1 MDIKELEVKIN
12 KRLNPKI
19 WDRFQEKRIGGYV
32 RYNLKP
38 EVSKKLKEI
47 AKAFIEFLD
56 IPKDAIKDIRLLGSS
71 ANYNYTKYSDLD
83 LHLVVDLDK
92 VHKSCPVVEGY
103 LRAQKALFNKDHD
116 ITIYGIP
123 VELYAESTKDNTA
136 SNGIFSVMNNQWVKE
151 PTEPKVNVN
160 DLAVRAK
167 YEELEKAIEMV
178 GTQED
183 AKELLDKIYVLRK
196 AGLEKGGEFSVENI
210 VFKKLRDHGLLTK
223 LKEQVK
229 HALDQ
234 KLSLDESVEDDK
246 YNAIVNYFA
255 YEIITDYLTR

>member
-32 RYNLKP
+32 RYSLKP
-38 EVSKKLKEI
+38 EVLKKLKEI
-47 AKAFIEFLD
+47 AKAFIEFLE

-71 ANYNYTKYSDLD
+71 ANYNYTKYSDID

-136 SNGIFSVMNNQWVKE
+136 SNGIFSIMDNKWVKE
-151 PTEPKVNVN
+151 PSEPKVSIN

-183 AKELLDKIYVLRK
+183 AKELLEKIYVLRK

-210 VFKKLRDHGLLTK
+210 VFKKLRDHGLISK

-229 HALDQ
+229 HAIDQ
-234 KLSLDESVEDDK
+234 KLSLDEDYYGD
-246 YNAIVNYFA
+246 IVNFVCN
-255 YEIITDYLTR
+255 EIVIDYLTR